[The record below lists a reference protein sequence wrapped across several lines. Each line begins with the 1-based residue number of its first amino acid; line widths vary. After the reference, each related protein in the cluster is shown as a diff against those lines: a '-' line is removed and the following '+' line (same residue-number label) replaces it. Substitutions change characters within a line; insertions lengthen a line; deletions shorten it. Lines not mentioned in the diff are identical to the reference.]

1 MKNLDLDGKSMNLVN
16 NNLNKLQELFPDAFI
31 QGKIDFD
38 KLKMLLGDNIADD
51 NNIYEFKWN
60 GKNKAIK
67 SAITPSTG
75 TLRPDKQSSKNW
87 DTTENLYIEGDNLEV
102 LKLLQKSYFGKIKM
116 IYIDPPYN
124 TGQDFVYKDD
134 FKDNLKNY
142 KKITNQETQTNPE
155 SNGQFHTDWINMIY
169 PRIKLG
175 RNLLREDGVMF
186 ISIDDNEVNNLKKIC
201 DEIFG
206 ENGYVATIPWR
217 KRVSKTDVPFNLSQD
232 YEWIL
237 VYAKSEFMAGRE
249 IERKYHVSDDFPNDS
264 WRLNPMTTQR
274 NKSER
279 PNSYF
284 TIVNPKNG
292 AEYKANPNRVWAVTK
307 DTFSKYYNENK
318 IVFPGDYDF
327 LNISQPMLRV
337 FKSEEI
343 KKKGDKFNLTS
354 VSTVLPSDIGMTS
367 DGTKQILELFG
378 SKAFPFP
385 KPYNLIK
392 YLMEIIYD
400 KEAII
405 LDFFGGSSTTAHAAM
420 KLNSEDGGNRRF
432 ILVQLP
438 EVIKENTE
446 AYNLG
451 YKTICEIG
459 KDRIRKVGENIVN
472 ETGRDDL
479 DIGFKV
485 FKLDDSNMK
494 IWDPNYDALEETL
507 LAMGDS
513 LKEGRTQE
521 DLLYE
526 ILVKMGIELTDNIYE
541 INIDDKKIYN
551 IGMGALLI
559 CLEDEI
565 TEEIIKEIPNYKS
578 DFVDMKVVFKENGF
592 KSDSQKM
599 NAMQN
604 LKQFGITDVRSV

>member
-1 MKNLDLDGKSMNLVN
+1 MYELNWFGKLEAIENTYKPT
-16 NNLNKLQELFPDAFI
+16 NKKLIE
-31 QGKIDFD
+31 D
-38 KLKMLLGDNIADD
+38 K
-51 NNIYEFKWN
+51 E
-60 GKNKAIK
+60 
-67 SAITPSTG
+67 
-75 TLRPDKQSSKNW
+75 SSKNW
-87 DTTENLYIEGDNLEV
+87 NNTENLYIEGDNLDV
-102 LKLLQKSYFGKIKM
+102 LKLLQKDYFGKIKM

-124 TGQDFVYKDD
+124 TGNDFIYKDN
-134 FKDNLKNY
+134 FRNNITNY
-142 KKITNQETQTNPE
+142 KEVTNQTTKANAET
-155 SNGQFHTDWINMIY
+155 SGRYHTGWLNMMY
-169 PRIKLG
+169 PRLKLA

-405 LDFFGGSSTTAHAAM
+405 LDFFGGSSTTAHATM

-438 EVIKENTE
+438 EETDEKSE
-446 AYNLG
+446 AYKSG
-451 YKTICEIG
+451 YKNICEIG
-459 KDRIRKVGENIVN
+459 KERIRRAGKKIVEENKDKEGIEN
-472 ETGRDDL
+472 L

-485 FKLDDSNMK
+485 FKLEEDNMLNLFDNNSK
-494 IWDPNYDALEETL
+494 IDI
-507 LAMGDS
+507 
-513 LKEGRTQE
+513 
-521 DLLYE
+521 E
-526 ILVKMGIELTDNIYE
+526 IEW
-541 INIDDKKIYN
+541 
-551 IGMGALLI
+551 
-559 CLEDEI
+559 
-565 TEEIIKEIPNYKS
+565 IIKPKEKEVISKFKIDGELYYLA
-578 DFVDMKVVFKENGF
+578 KENDKYIIYSNNSKKKE
-592 KSDSQKM
+592 KSKVYVLASI
-599 NAMQN
+599 
-604 LKQFGITDVRSV
+604 FYVESDVDYLQLEKEYVDKLVEFNQGWYHSDYVTCRILDEVYKNINK

>member
-1 MKNLDLDGKSMNLVN
+1 MYELNWFGKLEAIENTYKPT
-16 NNLNKLQELFPDAFI
+16 NKKLIE
-31 QGKIDFD
+31 D
-38 KLKMLLGDNIADD
+38 K
-51 NNIYEFKWN
+51 E
-60 GKNKAIK
+60 
-67 SAITPSTG
+67 
-75 TLRPDKQSSKNW
+75 SSKNW
-87 DTTENLYIEGDNLEV
+87 NNTENLYIEGDNLDV
-102 LKLLQKSYFGKIKM
+102 LKLLQKDYFGKIKM

-124 TGQDFVYKDD
+124 TGNDFIYKDN
-134 FKDNLKNY
+134 FRNNITNY
-142 KKITNQETQTNPE
+142 KEVTNQTTKANAET
-155 SNGQFHTDWINMIY
+155 SGRYHTGWLNMMY
-169 PRIKLG
+169 PRLKLA

-405 LDFFGGSSTTAHAAM
+405 LDFFGGSSTTAHATM

-438 EVIKENTE
+438 EETDEKSE
-446 AYNLG
+446 AYKSG
-451 YKTICEIG
+451 YKNICEIG
-459 KDRIRKVGENIVN
+459 KERIRRAGKKIVEENKDKEGIEN
-472 ETGRDDL
+472 L

-485 FKLDDSNMK
+485 FKLEEDNMLNLFDNNSK
-494 IWDPNYDALEETL
+494 IDI
-507 LAMGDS
+507 
-513 LKEGRTQE
+513 
-521 DLLYE
+521 E
-526 ILVKMGIELTDNIYE
+526 IEW
-541 INIDDKKIYN
+541 
-551 IGMGALLI
+551 
-559 CLEDEI
+559 
-565 TEEIIKEIPNYKS
+565 IIKPKEKEVISKFKIDRVLYYLA
-578 DFVDMKVVFKENGF
+578 KENDKYIIYSNNSKKKE
-592 KSDSQKM
+592 KSKVYVLASI
-599 NAMQN
+599 
-604 LKQFGITDVRSV
+604 FYVESDVDYLQLEKEYVDKLVEFNQGWYHSDYVTCRILDEVYKNINK

>member
-1 MKNLDLDGKSMNLVN
+1 MNRLDINGKSMELINY
-16 NNLNKLQELFPDAFI
+16 NLNKLEEIFPEVFSE
-31 QGKIDFD
+31 GKIDFN
-38 KLKMLLGDNIADD
+38 KLKILLGDNIADD
-51 NNIYEFKWN
+51 NNIYEFKWS
-60 GKNKAIK
+60 GKDKAIK
-67 SAITPSTG
+67 SAITPSNG
-75 TLRPDKQSSKNW
+75 TLRPDKESSKNW
-87 DTTENLYIEGDNLEV
+87 EKTENLYIEGDNLEV

-142 KKITNQETQTNPE
+142 KEMTNQATKTNTE
-155 SNGQFHTDWINMIY
+155 SNGRFHTDWINMIY

-186 ISIDDNEVNNLKKIC
+186 ISIDDNEVNNLKKVC

-237 VYAKSEFMAGRE
+237 VYAKSKFMAGRE
-249 IERKYHVSDDFPNDS
+249 IERKYHMSDDFPNDP

-284 TIVNPKNG
+284 TVVNPKTG
-292 AEYKANPNRVWAVTK
+292 DEYKANPNRVWAVTK

-343 KKKGDKFNLTS
+343 KKKGERFNVTS

-367 DGTKQILELFG
+367 DGTKQILDIFG
-378 SKAFPFP
+378 AKVFSFP

-400 KEAII
+400 KDAII
-405 LDFFGGSSTTAHAAM
+405 LDFFGGSSTTAHATM
-420 KLNSEDGGNRRF
+420 KLNSEDGGTRKF

-438 EVIKENTE
+438 EVIKEQSE
-446 AYNLG
+446 AFNLG
-451 YKTICEIG
+451 YKTICDIG
-459 KDRIRKVGENIVN
+459 KDRIRKVGEKIVN
-472 ETGRDDL
+472 ESGIDNL

-494 IWDPNYDALEETL
+494 IWDPSYSRLEETL
-507 LAMGDS
+507 LNMRDS
-513 LKEGRTQE
+513 IKDGRTQE

-526 ILVKMGIELTDNIYE
+526 ILIKMGIELTENINE
-541 INIDDKKIYN
+541 INVENKKIFN
-551 IGMGALLI
+551 IGKGSLLI

-565 TEEIIKEIPNYKS
+565 TENIIKEISKYKS
-578 DFVDMKVVFKENGF
+578 EFVDMKVVFKETGF
-592 KSDSQKM
+592 KTDSQKM
-599 NAMQN
+599 NAVQN

>member
-1 MKNLDLDGKSMNLVN
+1 MKNLGIDGKSMNLIN
-16 NNLNKLQELFPDAFI
+16 DNLNKLQELFPDAFI

-38 KLKMLLGDNIADD
+38 KLKMLLGDYIADD

-60 GKNKAIK
+60 GKNTAIK
-67 SAITPSTG
+67 SAMTPSSG

-134 FKDNLKNY
+134 FKDTLKNY
-142 KKITNQETQTNPE
+142 KKITNQDTQTNPE

-472 ETGRDDL
+472 ESGRDDL

-494 IWDPNYDALEETL
+494 MWDPNHDALEETL
-507 LAMGDS
+507 LDMGDS

-541 INIDDKKIYN
+541 ITIDNKKIYN
-551 IGMGALLI
+551 IGMGSLLI

-565 TEEIIKEIPNYKS
+565 TEDIIKEIPKYKS